1 MELISVYPNFANKG
15 GAQNVVLQ
23 ISKAF
28 SGTNGIVL
36 TNTALTKVVEDYK
49 GSAEYRDF
57 SLQNVYKLYKEN
69 PSRVFL
75 SHHRKCTTKLMLIKW
90 LFARRL
96 KIVHVAHSTFNTL
109 KLLSFFPKNII
120 AISSA
125 VRENLL
131 GYFKV
136 KESKITLI
144 YNGVPDVVNNNH
156 RKTDDV
162 IKVILPGRICSVK
175 RQVEIVRQTKGKI
188 NENVQIYFA
197 GVGDDEL
204 ALKNAI
210 GNSFQYHYLG
220 QIPIFDELQNYDYVC
235 LFSEKEGLGLSLI
248 EGLMFG
254 KPLITNDIPGALD
267 VNVKNVTGFV
277 CESYDMLINCL
288 NSLPSRETP
297 EYDNMSKNARKRY
310 EALFTEEKMII
321 KYRELLSK
329 L

>member
-1 MELISVYPNFANKG
+1 MRKLFLTVLLAISATALQ
-15 GAQNVVLQ
+15 AQTSIQVQTHNVVAVDEHFNVTFIIEGDAKVTDFTWSSGNDFQLLWGPQQGRSSSVQ
-23 ISKAF
+23 II
-28 SGTNGIVL
+28 NG
-36 TNTALTKVVEDYK
+36 K
-49 GSAEYRDF
+49 
-57 SLQNVYKLYKEN
+57 
-69 PSRVFL
+69 
-75 SHHRKCTTKLMLIKW
+75 TTKSVQTTYSYLLRPQKTGKFTLPQATAKVNGNTITSKSVS
-90 LFARRL
+90 
-96 KIVHVAHSTFNTL
+96 IEVVASN
-109 KLLSFFPKNII
+109 
-120 AISSA
+120 SSA
-125 VRENLL
+125 QQP
-131 GYFKV
+131 
-136 KESKITLI
+136 S
-144 YNGVPDVVNNNH
+144 
-156 RKTDDV
+156 
-162 IKVILPGRICSVK
+162 LPQQVQPK
-175 RQVEIVRQTKGKI
+175 RQT
-188 NENVQIYFA
+188 A

-235 LFSEKEGLGLSLI
+235 LFSEKEGLPLSLI